1 MLNSALLFA
10 LFVYLLQT
18 VKAFIA
24 KAVSL
29 ISKSVP
35 CAKYHVKFHFE
46 NQLRIRSVLKC
57 TRKEISSCG
66 KNYKD
71 SHLCKAVSHTNN

>member
-46 NQLRIRSVLKC
+46 NQLRIRMF
-57 TRKEISSCG
+57 
-66 KNYKD
+66 
-71 SHLCKAVSHTNN
+71 